1 MRSRRWTTILAA
13 AAALACALGIAAP
26 LYSGRTWDS
35 YAQERRAIRAAILMY
50 GDYTSVPSPYV
61 FYLLGSNSLTI
72 PLGAQSFEFH
82 PPRPPGWDIVNPVAA
97 TQDQRDPAY
106 WAIAMD
112 VIDLPL
118 LQNFDVLLVP
128 IAYTGALV
136 GLTPAQQQALETW
149 VEQGGLLWMDNQ
161 PGAAGPPPQDPL
173 LGDFF
178 LRPPLQFAGR
188 DRTVTA
194 TKTAVD
200 PNHPLLRGR
209 CVLTDDELQWLG
221 EQYPYAAGARVPAA
235 DPTGA
240 PLATSRGLSP
250 LDGIVAGVNCLFPP
264 NNAIA
269 SITALQEVVGEVYD
283 VGGTRYRTPA
293 IAAGH
298 FGEGCIV
305 ISACGVGAGISN
317 WYAGLTDPP
326 VQPQTALELP
336 QWALPDLKLAYNMI
350 QWWMDW
356 SGAHGRVRF
365 RGDYV
370 EALPGPPL
378 PAWSD
383 ATTLSG
389 SLGGPACVSR
399 GLTFAG
405 SASGVLGVW
414 DSNPYRDRDLDGRS
428 DDGAADYA
436 NGFAADRLWSLT
448 VPWQDPADPSSRSS
462 EPARQVVGTPAVA
475 TTYDGTRPRRL
486 AAAAVKT
493 TDNLDCSLQAYL
505 ADATDGEQVA
515 PVWSATIKHH
525 SLPQPSDNHGLV
537 GSGPVAADQ
546 FFALLTTDSGT
557 LEAPNRDAGLLLYD
571 AAGWNTQRNVGGILY
586 EEPAAQVPMTA
597 GGRAMSFAN
606 SPAVTTA
613 AAYDA
618 LWQPTEPQPVQVAVA
633 TGDSLPRPLPS
644 AVGWL
649 YVTPLMVRAPAPG
662 WDQVWV
668 ADIDGSG
675 VVEDVADDQAV
686 QVWFPNAYGNPG
698 GPWIQVPPH
707 VDNDPSKPLNYVRNE
722 SGGQLSITFT
732 RWAMFGWGPAAENRY
747 PLGFGDIWIRY
758 RDAQDNWRE
767 LRPLSL
773 SPGSPTALNGML
785 SGAGNRTASV
795 SGFINEA
802 GYSSPCVVEDTVF
815 IGTDAVD
822 AYPSPS
828 SEGQLASCAISA
840 SGAGQPNWRFIG
852 DRYRGE
858 TPLAAGGYYYSSFS
872 FTPACFGD
880 TLYAVANYRFFRRQG
895 DQRNEA
901 LSPGPSGALY
911 ALELNP
917 SAALVNP
924 GTADPVF
931 RDGLGQPIA
940 IDPTAPPND
949 GVNLP
954 PYSADP
960 NQVVAAD
967 RSGATVWISTNT
979 DPASSDYNSPRY
991 AIPQISASQS
1001 NWRVEFQDSI
1011 IRLDAGAIGD
1021 LGCPVWNGSRYLPQ
1035 RVRVRFFSS
1044 GVLTERT
1051 MEATPLVKWMY
1062 LAPDGWEFV
1071 SSPVVAND
1079 TVMAAA
1085 YDHGTQRY
1093 LLLGLPVVPE
1103 DPTPDDLT
1111 DRPWSYLAQP
1121 AFVSTLASGVAS
1133 PAPCSLAVA
1142 DRGLVWASD
1151 AGGLGGVAGLAS
1163 PELVIA
1169 DSNRLLMADAGG
1181 RAVTSENALWHLR
1194 PGTQIGAA
1202 GIPVQDSYAE
1212 RMFEPLERPTRAR
1225 ALPNGNL
1232 LVVDTGAS
1240 MVVELDPAHEVVW
1253 RYPNDDPAADLGG
1266 MTAEQAWLL
1275 APADAQRY
1283 YYRTSALLADVVDL
1297 EGVIRN
1303 GDTVA
1308 LEWVTTLI
1316 ADAGKYRVLE
1326 VARPLVNG
1334 RYRPD
1339 LTNAALAPLFVE
1351 LVREVASPPLTDWPT
1366 RAGGATKL
1374 EAAFTTVARLEAAAP
1389 YPYLSTRIMCAVGNH
1404 PPDPRGDDQYV
1415 RLVEIAP
1422 AEADTGQPLAYLA
1435 GNRVVGRGAEGINIY
1450 RPRTSPWS
1458 YVGGEQLPRDFL
1470 SIRQADSLAVNGA
1483 LHALVVDDVG
1493 VKLVDYATW
1502 NNPAAAGYLTPVFEM
1517 RGAAPWMHD
1526 TAVPRPGGWLTTYE
1540 EEIAELEWSLRQWT
1554 AEVGDPVTTGRYPP
1568 LISEPHAGLSQ
1579 ALWDAAR
1586 VAALNHLTTYAQATV
1601 TAGSATGAV
1610 GFLPA
1615 YAKRLGDGQYLVV
1628 NSYPNPYSSTDPL
1641 ELAAPTTGE
1650 VLLVNPALSVG
1661 QRVVRTLD
1669 PLSGMMDRNAWD
1681 HLLIPDPGR
1690 SEYPSLR
1697 GGARPLR
1704 QPRAVDLR

>member
-13 AAALACALGIAAP
+13 AAVLACALGIVQP

-35 YAQERRAIRAAILMY
+35 YAQERRAIRAAILVY
-50 GDYTSVPSPYV
+50 GGYTSVPSPYV

-72 PLGAQSFEFH
+72 PLGAQSFEFQ

-97 TQDQRDPAY
+97 TQDKQDPAY
-106 WAIAMD
+106 WAIAMY

-136 GLTPAQQQALETW
+136 GLTPAQQRALETW
-149 VEQGGLLWMDNQ
+149 VDQGGLLWIDNQ
-161 PGAAGPPPQDPL
+161 PGAGLGEDPQ
-173 LGDFF
+173 LGDFL
-178 LRPPLQFAGR
+178 LRPPLQFAAR
-188 DRTVTA
+188 DRTVAA

-221 EQYPYAAGARVPAA
+221 EQYPYAAGTKVPAA
-235 DPTGA
+235 NPAGA
-240 PLATSRGLSP
+240 PFATSRGLSP
-250 LDGIVAGVNCLFPP
+250 LDGIVAGVNCPFLP
-264 NNAIA
+264 NSAIA
-269 SITALQEVVGEVYD
+269 AVTLPQEVVGEVYD

-298 FGEGCIV
+298 FGDGCIV
-305 ISACGVGAGISN
+305 VSACGVAAGISN
-317 WYAGLTDPP
+317 WYAGLTDASP
-326 VQPQTALELP
+326 QPQTALELP
-336 QWALPDLKLAYNMI
+336 QWALPDMKLAYNMI

-356 SGAHGRVRF
+356 SGPRGRTRF

-378 PAWSD
+378 PAWND
-383 ATTLSG
+383 ATTLAG

-414 DSNPYRDRDLDGRS
+414 DSNPYRDRDLDGGS
-428 DDGAADYA
+428 DDGAADYV

-448 VPWQDPADPSSRSS
+448 VPWQDPDDDSSRSS
-462 EPARQVVGTPAVA
+462 EPARQVVGAPAVA

-505 ADATDGEQVA
+505 ADATDGVQVA

-525 SLPQPSDNHGLV
+525 SRPQPSDNHGLV

-571 AAGWNTQRNVGGILY
+571 AAGWRKQQDVGGILY

-606 SPAVTTA
+606 PPAVATA

-633 TGDSLPRPLPS
+633 TGNTLPRPAPS

-662 WDQVWV
+662 WDQGWLLNP
-668 ADIDGSG
+668 GLS
-675 VVEDVADDQAV
+675 DVGDDPATPGDENNQAV
-686 QVWFPNAYGNPG
+686 IVIFRNLHPGNPG
-698 GPWIQVPPH
+698 GLWIQVPPH
-707 VDNDPSKPLNYVRNE
+707 VDNDPSKPLNYVRSA
-722 SGGQLSITFT
+722 SGGQLTITFT

-758 RDAQDNWRE
+758 RDAQGNWRE

-802 GYSSPCVVEDTVF
+802 GRSSPCVVEDVAYV
-815 IGTDAVD
+815 GTDAVD

-828 SEGQLASCAISA
+828 SEGQLASYTMSA
-840 SGAGQPNWRFIG
+840 TGVSGLNWRFIG

-858 TPLAAGGYYYSSFS
+858 TPLAAGGYYFSSFS

-880 TLYAVANYRFFRRQG
+880 TLYAAANYRFFRRQG

-917 SAALVNP
+917 SPALVRP

-931 RDGLGQPIA
+931 RSGLGQPIA
-940 IDPTAPPND
+940 IDPTAPPN
-949 GVNLP
+949 
-954 PYSADP
+954 YSADP
-960 NQVVAAD
+960 NQVVPAG
-967 RSGATVWISTNT
+967 RSGAAVWISTNT

-991 AIPQISASQS
+991 AVPQVSASQS
-1001 NWRVEFQDSI
+1001 NWRVEFQNSI

-1035 RVRVRFFSS
+1035 PVRVRFFSS

-1051 MEATPLVKWMY
+1051 MEAPPLVKWMY

-1079 TVMAAA
+1079 TVMVAA

-1151 AGGLGGVAGLAS
+1151 AGGFGGVAGLAS
-1163 PELVIA
+1163 PEVVIA
-1169 DSNRLLMADAGG
+1169 DSNRLLTADAGG
-1181 RAVTSENALWHLR
+1181 RAVTSEDALWHLR

-1232 LVVDTGAS
+1232 LIVDTGAS
-1240 MVVELDPAHEVVW
+1240 LVVELDPAHEVVW

-1283 YYRTSALLADVVDL
+1283 YYRTSALLADVVDP

-1303 GDTVA
+1303 GDTVP

-1326 VARPLVNG
+1326 IARPLVNG

-1351 LVREVASPPLTDWPT
+1351 LVREVASPALTDWPT

-1374 EAAFTTVARLEAAAP
+1374 EAAFTTVARLEAAGAP
-1389 YPYLSTRIMCAVGNH
+1389 YQYLSTRITCAVGNH

-1422 AEADTGQPLAYLA
+1422 ALADTGQPLATLA
-1435 GNRVVGRGAEGINIY
+1435 GNRVVGRGVEGINIY
-1450 RPRTSPWS
+1450 RARTSPWS
-1458 YVGGEQLPRDFL
+1458 YAGGEQLPRDFL
-1470 SIRQADSLAVNGA
+1470 NIRQADPLAVNGV
-1483 LHALVVDDVG
+1483 LHTLVVDDVG
-1493 VKLVDYATW
+1493 VKLVNDATW
-1502 NNPAAAGYLTPVFEM
+1502 NTTLTPVFEM
-1517 RGAAPWMHD
+1517 RGAAPWTHD
-1526 TAVPRPGGWLTTYE
+1526 TAVPRPGDWLTTYE
-1540 EEIAELEWSLRQWT
+1540 EEIAKLEWSLRQWT
-1554 AEVGDPVTTGRYPP
+1554 AEVVGDPYPP

-1586 VAALNHLTTYAQATV
+1586 DDALDYLTKYAQATV

-1610 GFLPA
+1610 PFLPA

-1650 VLLVNPALSVG
+1650 VLLVNPAQAVG

-1669 PLSGMMDRNAWD
+1669 PLSGMMERNAWD